1 MPRRSLRRRGAAPV
15 VVIVAAVAA
24 GCTSARPTAASLGR
38 EPVLAPLPAEVVLAE
53 VRVAP
58 RADRI
63 GVPGRDGV
71 VERVVAVDLL
81 PAAAADLVLARSGA
95 RYGFRRVDLGVGTP
109 VTVEL
114 RGTAPT
120 GAQVVVTSSTAAPV
134 LLYGSPDDVRPTPP
148 DRPTTVVITVVSR
161 Q

>member
-1 MPRRSLRRRGAAPV
+1 MLRRSLRRRGAAPA
-15 VVIVAAVAA
+15 AAVAA
-24 GCTSARPTAASLGR
+24 ALAVGCTSARPTAASLGQ

-81 PAAAADLVLARSGA
+81 PAAAADLVLA
-95 RYGFRRVDLGVGTP
+95 
-109 VTVEL
+109 
-114 RGTAPT
+114 
-120 GAQVVVTSSTAAPV
+120 
-134 LLYGSPDDVRPTPP
+134 
-148 DRPTTVVITVVSR
+148 
-161 Q
+161 